1 MFYDRCGNVASILEL
16 DERLAQEY
24 KVFQHAPSVSSL
36 PLISP
41 KRRYAGMKCLHFI
54 QRCDLIMSRQ

>member
-36 PLISP
+36 RFDLPQKAIC
-41 KRRYAGMKCLHFI
+41 GDEILHFI
-54 QRCDLIMSRQ
+54 QRCDLIMSCH